1 MIILREKYWKINK
14 MFHNLFFV
22 ISDELYNN
30 IFVFLKKTVLLS
42 DVHIQYLHAKF
53 LLTLLYVTNITSR
66 I

>member
-1 MIILREKYWKINK
+1 

-42 DVHIQYLHAKF
+42 DVHKLYNICMQSFY
-53 LLTLLYVTNITSR
+53 LLYCMSQILLLECENAWVT
-66 I
+66 